1 MHALAFVHMC
11 MAVHTKTTN
20 VEITNA
26 VTDIRNHN
34 GDNENL
40 YVMPKLGKQ

>member
-1 MHALAFVHMC
+1 MCVLAFVHTC
-11 MAVHTKTTN
+11 MAVHTKTIN
-20 VEITNA
+20 VEITND

-40 YVMPKLGKQ
+40 YVMSKMGKQ